1 MSQTT
6 HAPETSHAAHTSQ
19 GPNAPQ
25 DWQPNIVAFLCNW
38 CSYAGADLAGMSRFE
53 YPANIRIIRV
63 PCSGRVDP
71 MFVLKSF
78 ERGADM
84 ILVSGCH
91 PGDCHYT
98 SGNYHARRK
107 LTAFRELLAFLGV
120 DPRRFK
126 MSWVSAAEGGKW
138 STVVREITE
147 EARQLGPFKE
157 FPSWEN
163 GHGGA
168 SERQGA

>member
-1 MSQTT
+1 MIQKR
-6 HAPETSHAAHTSQ
+6 ETQNDPS
-19 GPNAPQ
+19 

-38 CSYAGADLAGMSRFE
+38 CSYAGADLAGMSRLG
-53 YPANIRIIRV
+53 YPAPIRIIRI
-63 PCSGRVDP
+63 PCTGRLDP

-84 ILVSGCH
+84 VLVSGCH

-107 LTAFRELLAFLGV
+107 LPAFRELLSFMGI

-126 MSWVSAAEGGKW
+126 LSWVSAAEGPKW
-138 STVVREITE
+138 SALVTE
-147 EARQLGPFKE
+147 LTREARELGPFE
-157 FPSWEN
+157 AFPVTVE
-163 GHGGA
+163 G
-168 SERQGA
+168 ETD